1 MTRKFFVLT
10 VLTAATAT
18 APAGAAATPAGV
30 EARTIRYG
38 LRDVVSLRCKVRY
51 TTLIV
56 LPQGEKILDFI
67 IGDKDMWVL
76 EGADRYAYLK
86 PAGKDI
92 STTVTLVTQAG
103 NLYSFLASEVSGQAE
118 PDVKV
123 FVELSDPSQFQ
134 PPSAPVRYV
143 PAEEA
148 EQLRQQLVEEQ
159 AGRTKAIAAFASDYP
174 THISFAYQFR
184 SNHKPFFVTAIW
196 HDQTSTFIRSH
207 AREKPTLYELKDGE
221 LVLIN
226 YDLKGDVYVVP
237 KVLDAGRLTVGKQSL
252 DFRAVGE

>member
-1 MTRKFFVLT
+1 MTQKLAVLAVVT
-10 VLTAATAT
+10 VMA
-18 APAGAAATPAGV
+18 AGAAPASWAAGAA

-38 LRDVVSLRCKVRY
+38 PRDVVSLRCKVRY

-103 NLYSFLASEVSGQAE
+103 NLYSFLASEVAGE

-148 EQLRQQLVEEQ
+148 DELRRQLTEEQ
-159 AGRTKAIAAFASDYP
+159 AAKTKAIEAFASDYP
-174 THISFAYQFR
+174 THISFAYRFP

-196 HDQTSTFIRSH
+196 HDQTTTFIRSH
-207 AREKPTLYELKDGE
+207 AKEKPTLYEVKDGE
-221 LVLIN
+221 PVLIN

>member
-1 MTRKFFVLT
+1 MTMTRLVRFFLVPT
-10 VLTAATAT
+10 VLASVGSAS
-18 APAGAAATPAGV
+18 AAAAGP
-30 EARTIRYG
+30 EARTLRYG
-38 LRDVVSLRCKVRY
+38 PKDVVSLRCKVRY

-56 LPQGEKILDFI
+56 LPPGEKILDFI

-103 NLYSFLASEVSGQAE
+103 NLYSFLASEVSGE

-134 PPSAPVRYV
+134 PPSAPARYV

-148 EQLRQQLVEEQ
+148 EQLRQQLADQQ
-159 AGRTKAIAAFASDYP
+159 ATKAKAIEAFASDYP
-174 THISFAYQFR
+174 LHISFAYRFQP
-184 SNHKPFFVTAIW
+184 NHKPFFVTAIW
-196 HDQTSTFIRSH
+196 HDQTTTFIRSH
-207 AREKPTLYELKDGE
+207 AKEKPTLYEVKDGE
-221 LVLIN
+221 PTLIN

-237 KVLDAGRLTVGKQSL
+237 KVLEAGRLTIGKQSL
-252 DFRAVGE
+252 DFRAMGE

>member
-10 VLTAATAT
+10 VLRAATAA
-18 APAGAAATPAGV
+18 APARAAAPATA
-30 EARTIRYG
+30 EARTVRYG
-38 LRDVVSLRCKVRY
+38 PRDVVSLRCKVRY

-103 NLYSFLASEVSGQAE
+103 NLYSFLATEVTGE

-148 EQLRQQLVEEQ
+148 EQLRHQLAEEQ
-159 AGRTKAIAAFASDYP
+159 SGRTKAIAAFASDYP
-174 THISFAYQFR
+174 THISFAY
-184 SNHKPFFVTAIW
+184 P
-196 HDQTSTFIRSH
+196 
-207 AREKPTLYELKDGE
+207 L
-221 LVLIN
+221 
-226 YDLKGDVYVVP
+226 
-237 KVLDAGRLTVGKQSL
+237 
-252 DFRAVGE
+252 RAKHQP

>member
-1 MTRKFFVLT
+1 MTRKLLVLT
-10 VLTAATAT
+10 VLTAATAA
-18 APAGAAATPAGV
+18 APARSPAAIAA

-38 LRDVVSLRCKVRY
+38 PRDVVSLRCKVRY

-103 NLYSFLASEVSGQAE
+103 NLYSFLATEVTGE
-118 PDVKV
+118 PDVKI

-134 PPSAPVRYV
+134 PPGAPVRYV

-148 EQLRQQLVEEQ
+148 EQLRQQLNEEQ

-221 LVLIN
+221 PVLIN

>member
-10 VLTAATAT
+10 VLTAATAG
-18 APAGAAATPAGV
+18 AAAAAATPAGV

-38 LRDVVSLRCKVRY
+38 PRDVVSLRCKVRY

-103 NLYSFLASEVSGQAE
+103 NLYSFLATEVTGE
-118 PDVKV
+118 PDVKI

-134 PPSAPVRYV
+134 PPGAPVRYV

-148 EQLRQQLVEEQ
+148 DQLRQQLVEEQ

-221 LVLIN
+221 PVLIN